1 MSYMNSKI
9 FRKNEDMVHIYH
21 YTDVQQDL
29 EGAVHKMLEGGG
41 SLGETG
47 LHDKEFVGAVS
58 RTKGGPPSVLLR
70 LCEPRCKR
78 REGPSW
84 QRCG

>member
-1 MSYMNSKI
+1 MNSKI

-21 YTDVQQDL
+21 YTDVQQAL
-29 EGAVHKMLEGGG
+29 EDATHKVLEGGG

-47 LHDKEFVGAVS
+47 MHDEEFVGAVP
-58 RTKGGPPSVLLR
+58 RAKGGLPSILLR
-70 LCEPRCKR
+70 LCGPSCKR

-84 QRCG
+84 